1 MSRGFKV
8 VFRFCLLSM
17 VYRVMY
23 RMVHR
28 VMTAMFNGVMYGV
41 VDLGK
46 GSRGC
51 Q

>member
-1 MSRGFKV
+1 
-8 VFRFCLLSM
+8 M

-28 VMTAMFNGVMYGV
+28 VMTAMFNGVMYRV

-46 GSRGC
+46 GSRGR